1 LDDIEVY
8 AHNFPDECFSDG
20 VLGMNILE
28 RFNLSINLDKN
39 IVEFRKRS

>member
-1 LDDIEVY
+1 MEVY

-28 RFNLSINLDKN
+28 KFNFTVNLDEN
-39 IVEFRKRS
+39 ILELEKRK